1 MKSKINDL
9 LLRTKSDLENL
20 GWHLLNPFLQLY
32 FTEEHF
38 EKLYQK
44 KPDPWNYENYE
55 FEKEKYQKTLEAIP
69 REVQTIWEI
78 GCSEGIFTQLLLKKG
93 KEVVGVDIS
102 ETALSRARERLKDY
116 GDKIQFQKL
125 DITWED
131 INGTFDLILASEILY
146 YLGGKNVLLPLEEKF
161 YRHLRAGGYLLLCHF
176 YPSGKII
183 HDIFRENNRFK
194 EIFEEVTH
202 HPHRDYIIT
211 LLQRQ

>member
-116 GDKIQFQKL
+116 SDKIHLQKL
-125 DITWED
+125 DITRED
-131 INGTFDLILASEILY
+131 LNGTFDLILASEILY

-161 YRHLRAGGYLLLCHF
+161 FYHLQPGGYLLLCHF

-183 HDIFRENNRFK
+183 HDIFRENNRFY
-194 EIFEEVTH
+194 EVGEEVTH